1 VRGEFSGVAAMA
13 GVAGAGAGG
22 GQFPATPRSAGAER
36 LPEEEGGRSRGVRVR
51 GWDVR
56 TGSGSILGQAG
67 IAEAEKALG
76 TSHLP
81 ELFFGD
87 SFLEMK
93 HRVSC
98 LPQPPPPP
106 PPPPPLLPARVAP
119 SFHHARRLPPPAL
132 PVHSTL
138 CHRGV
143 LMADGRQRWRR
154 IRGSLFAS
162 VR

>member
-1 VRGEFSGVAAMA
+1 MA

-106 PPPPPLLPARVAP
+106 PPPPPPCPCRPQLPSCP
-119 SFHHARRLPPPAL
+119 SPSSTCPTCAQHPLP
-132 PVHSTL
+132 
-138 CHRGV
+138 
-143 LMADGRQRWRR
+143 QRCPH
-154 IRGSLFAS
+154 G
-162 VR
+162 

>member
-1 VRGEFSGVAAMA
+1 MA
-13 GVAGAGAGG
+13 GVAGAGAGAGG

-98 LPQPPPPP
+98 LPAVPPPPP
-106 PPPPPLLPARVAP
+106 PPHLPPSPPPPPCPCRPQLPSCP
-119 SFHHARRLPPPAL
+119 SPSSTCPTCAQQPLPQSRL
-132 PVHSTL
+132 H
-138 CHRGV
+138 G
-143 LMADGRQRWRR
+143 
-154 IRGSLFAS
+154 
-162 VR
+162 

>member
-1 VRGEFSGVAAMA
+1 MAEVFRSPEGGRGP
-13 GVAGAGAGG
+13 GAGGG

-56 TGSGSILGQAG
+56 TGSGGILGQAG
-67 IAEAEKALG
+67 IDAAERTLG

-93 HRVSC
+93 HRV
-98 LPQPPPPP
+98 
-106 PPPPPLLPARVAP
+106 R
-119 SFHHARRLPPPAL
+119 
-132 PVHSTL
+132 
-138 CHRGV
+138 RGV
-143 LMADGRQRWRR
+143 PRLSPPTLSPPTPP
-154 IRGSLFAS
+154 IFA
-162 VR
+162 